1 MNVPY
6 PVIFRTPL
14 KGNLLA
20 AAPASEEAYISFDP
34 KRGKGFNPN
43 TRLLAGQVYETRF
56 YLHEK
61 PKNVVSKASL
71 AGNTTKECLLLHRK
85 IPDLTDEPDE
95 PKQGDT

>member
-1 MNVPY
+1 M
-6 PVIFRTPL
+6 
-14 KGNLLA
+14 
-20 AAPASEEAYISFDP
+20 
-34 KRGKGFNPN
+34 
-43 TRLLAGQVYETRF
+43 AGQVYETRF

-85 IPDLTDEPDE
+85 IPELTDEPKRPTSRRAEETEETEE

>member
-1 MNVPY
+1 MNVTY
-6 PVIFRTPL
+6 PLIYRTPL

>member
-1 MNVPY
+1 M
-6 PVIFRTPL
+6 
-14 KGNLLA
+14 
-20 AAPASEEAYISFDP
+20 
-34 KRGKGFNPN
+34 
-43 TRLLAGQVYETRF
+43 YETRF

-85 IPDLTDEPDE
+85 IPDLTDETNETNE